1 MSDFNKI
8 FWHLEYFAWTP
19 CKYVGKVRIDNI
31 LCNVSFKETYLESSY
46 KNQQSNSYEWV
57 TGWFLPIFVGPPC
70 IFLKITFPTYN
81 LFSKISLIFQL
92 SSIAKKKENFLRQIT
107 LKVYLRSKA
116 SAFSFNEQVEYIDWV
131 GFLSG
136 FAPLYH
142 RRTLWVRLLDIWC
155 LVCTSSFWQ
164 SGGPSTFS
172 VVISMPSSIKKE
184 NGKVWDGTKVP
195 SALEVIPCVLRGK
208 NYFLSIFVIIER
220 AKRARPLSTLVEI
233 TLFHKKLQRRY

>member
-1 MSDFNKI
+1 MSYRVI
-8 FWHLEYFAWTP
+8 FAIFFWSTLYF
-19 CKYVGKVRIDNI
+19 
-31 LCNVSFKETYLESSY
+31 F
-46 KNQQSNSYEWV
+46 
-57 TGWFLPIFVGPPC
+57 
-70 IFLKITFPTYN
+70 KITIPTYN

-172 VVISMPSSIKKE
+172 VAISMPSSIKKE

-208 NYFLSIFVIIER
+208 NYFLLIFVIWIIVVER

-233 TLFHKKLQRRY
+233 TWFHKALLRR